1 MQKKII
7 LLIGVLFLTVSTF
20 AQSPEMMSYQAVI
33 RNSADV
39 VLSNEVVHMKIS
51 ILQSSADGAMLY
63 EETQT
68 TNTNIN
74 GLVSVK
80 IGSVNSD
87 SFFR

>member
-39 VLSNEVVHMKIS
+39 VLSIEVVNMKIS
-51 ILQSSADGAMLY
+51 ILQSSADSFS
-63 EETQT
+63 
-68 TNTNIN
+68 
-74 GLVSVK
+74 GLT
-80 IGSVNSD
+80 
-87 SFFR
+87 